1 MKRRANPQTRFTK
14 PQGKIKNQTPRT
26 GIVYIIGA
34 GPGDKKL
41 ITLKGVECL
50 QRADVVIYDLL
61 LNAALLEHCPAHT
74 EKIQAPDPR
83 VRTTRQDELNHLLI
97 EHAKAGKIVAR
108 LKGGDPYIFGR
119 GGEEAVVLTEAGIP
133 FEIVPGITSAIAASA
148 YAGIPVTHRD
158 YASSVAFVTGHSAAL
173 RPDSN
178 INWAQLAT
186 AVDTLVV
193 YMGVAHLRQI
203 VERLI
208 AHGRDPQTPI
218 SLVRVGTT
226 PQQHVVQG
234 TLTDIVQKV
243 EAVQLKSPA
252 VIVVGEVNRLR
263 EQLRWFDTKPLFGKR
278 ILVTRAR
285 AQASEFAEL
294 LEANG
299 AEVLQFPTIKI
310 QPIENV
316 DIPAPNKYDW
326 VIFTSVNAVEIFYEH
341 LRKKG
346 WDVRAFGRSKICAV
360 GPKTVEALNTI
371 GILPDFVPTH
381 SRGSTIAAEI
391 EAVNGKK
398 ILLPRAKIAT
408 ADLPNGLCERGAHID
423 DVPLYHTVK
432 VASENRNEIEADLLN
447 GSIDFVTFTSSSTVT
462 NFLEMF
468 PAHAPTVLL
477 ANVKVAVIGP
487 TTQKT
492 AMEYGI
498 QIDVTA
504 KEASVESLIEAIVGE
519 Y

>member
-1 MKRRANPQTRFTK
+1 MNE
-14 PQGKIKNQTPRT
+14 PRT
-26 GIVYIIGA
+26 GIVYIVGA
-34 GPGDKKL
+34 GPGDRKL

-61 LNAALLEHCPAHT
+61 LNDALLEHCPAHT

-83 VRTTRQDELNHLLI
+83 IRATRQDELNHLLV
-97 EHAKAGKIVAR
+97 EHAKAGKIVVR

-119 GGEEAVVLTEAGIP
+119 GGEEAVALTEANIP
-133 FEIVPGITSAIAASA
+133 FEIVPGVTSAVAASA

-173 RPDSN
+173 RSDSN
-178 INWAQLAT
+178 INWEQLAT

-208 AHGRDPQTPI
+208 THDRDPETPV

-226 PQQHVVQG
+226 PQQQVVQG

-243 EAVQLKSPA
+243 EAAQLKSPA
-252 VIVVGEVNRLR
+252 IIVVGEVNRLR

-285 AQASEFAEL
+285 AQASEFADL

-299 AEVLQFPTIKI
+299 AEVIQFPTIKI
-310 QPIENV
+310 QPVEGV
-316 DIPAPNKYDW
+316 DVPSPSEYDW
-326 VIFTSVNAVEIFYEH
+326 VIFTSVNAVEIFYER
-341 LRKKG
+341 LRKNGK
-346 WDVRAFGRSKICAV
+346 DARAFGTSKICAV
-360 GPKTVEALNTI
+360 GAKTVEALNRI
-371 GILPDFVPTH
+371 GIQPNFVP
-381 SRGSTIAAEI
+381 SNARGSAIAVEI
-391 EAVNGKK
+391 GDVDEKK

-408 ADLPNGLCERGAHID
+408 ADLPNALREKGAHVD
-423 DVPLYHTVK
+423 DVHLYDTVR
-432 VASENRNEIEADLLN
+432 VPGENREMIETDLLN
-447 GSIDFVTFTSSSTVT
+447 GKIDLVTFTSSSTVT

-468 PAHAPTVLL
+468 SAHQPTVLL
-477 ANVKVAVIGP
+477 ADVKVAVIGP

-492 AMEYGI
+492 AVEHGVHV
-498 QIDVTA
+498 DVVA
-504 KEASVESLIEAIVGE
+504 KEASVKSLVAAIVE
-519 Y
+519 TYHNFSQ

>member
-1 MKRRANPQTRFTK
+1 MNASLNKSN
-14 PQGKIKNQTPRT
+14 T
-26 GIVYIIGA
+26 GIVYIVGA
-34 GPGDKKL
+34 GPGDRKL

-50 QRADVVIYDLL
+50 QHADVVIYDLL
-61 LNAALLEHCPAHT
+61 LNDTLLEHCPVHT

-83 VRTTRQDELNHLLI
+83 IRTTRQDELNHLLV
-97 EHAKAGKIVAR
+97 EHAKAGKIVVR

-119 GGEEAVVLTEAGIP
+119 GGEEAVALIEAGIP
-133 FEIVPGITSAIAASA
+133 FEVIPGITSGIAASA

-203 VERLI
+203 VERLT
-208 AHGRDPQTPI
+208 AHGRDPQTPV

-226 PQQHVVQG
+226 PQQQVVQG

-243 EAVQLKSPA
+243 EAAQLKSPA

-263 EQLRWFDTKPLFGKR
+263 QQLRWFDTKPLFGKR

-285 AQASEFAEL
+285 AQASEFANL
-294 LEANG
+294 LETNG
-299 AEVLQFPTIKI
+299 AEVIQFPTIQI
-310 QPIENV
+310 QPIEGM
-316 DIPAPNKYDW
+316 DILSPNEYDW

-341 LRKKG
+341 LRENGK
-346 WDVRAFGRSKICAV
+346 DARALGASKICAV
-360 GPKTVEALNTI
+360 GPKTVDALNRI
-371 GILPDFVPTH
+371 GLHPDFVPSH
-381 SRGSTIAAEI
+381 SRGIAIATEM
-391 EAVNGKK
+391 EDVSRKK

-408 ADLPNGLCERGAHID
+408 ADLPNGLREKGADVD
-423 DVPLYHTVK
+423 DVPIYDTVK
-432 VASENRNEIEADLLN
+432 VASENSETIEADLLN
-447 GSIDFVTFTSSSTVT
+447 GRIDLVTFTSSSTVT

-468 PAHAPTVLL
+468 PAHAPAVLL

-492 AMEYGI
+492 ALAR
-498 QIDVTA
+498 DVRVDVMA
-504 KEASVESLIEAIVGE
+504 KEASVESLVEAIIE
-519 Y
+519 S

>member
-1 MKRRANPQTRFTK
+1 MNASPNKSN
-14 PQGKIKNQTPRT
+14 T
-26 GIVYIIGA
+26 GIVYIVGA
-34 GPGDKKL
+34 GPGDRKL

-50 QRADVVIYDLL
+50 HRADVVIYDLL
-61 LNAALLEHCPAHT
+61 LNDALLEHCPAHT
-74 EKIQAPDPR
+74 EKIKAPDPR
-83 VRTTRQDELNHLLI
+83 IRTTRQDELNRLLV
-97 EHAKAGKIVAR
+97 EHAKVGKIVVR

-119 GGEEAVVLTEAGIP
+119 GGEEAVALIEAGIP
-133 FEIVPGITSAIAASA
+133 FEVVPGITSAIAASA

-208 AHGRDPQTPI
+208 AHGRNPQTPV

-234 TLTDIVQKV
+234 TLTDIVEKV
-243 EAVQLKSPA
+243 DAVQLKSPA

-263 EQLRWFDTKPLFGKR
+263 QQLRWFDTKPLFGKR

-285 AQASEFAEL
+285 AQASEFADL

-299 AEVLQFPTIKI
+299 AEVIQFPTIKI
-310 QPIENV
+310 QPIESV
-316 DIPAPNKYDW
+316 DIPALNAYDW
-326 VIFTSVNAVEIFYEH
+326 VIFTSINAVEIFYER
-341 LRKKG
+341 LRENGK
-346 WDVRAFGRSKICAV
+346 DARAFGGCSVCAV
-360 GPKTVEALNTI
+360 GAKTVEALNRI
-371 GILPDFVPTH
+371 GIHPDFVPSH
-381 SRGSTIAAEI
+381 SRGSAIAAEI
-391 EAVNGKK
+391 GEVNGKK

-408 ADLPNGLCERGAHID
+408 ADLPNGLRERGAHID
-423 DVPLYHTVK
+423 DVPLYNTVK
-432 VASENRNEIEADLLN
+432 VSGENRDKIEADLLN
-447 GSIDFVTFTSSSTVT
+447 GSIDLVTFTSSSTVT

-468 PAHAPTVLL
+468 PTHAPTVLL

-492 AMEYGI
+492 VEKCGVH
-498 QIDVTA
+498 IDVVA
-504 KEASVESLIEAIVGE
+504 KETSVESLVEAVIEE
-519 Y
+519 YQPAM

>member
-1 MKRRANPQTRFTK
+1 MNEPS
-14 PQGKIKNQTPRT
+14 T
-26 GIVYIIGA
+26 GIVYIVGA
-34 GPGDKKL
+34 GPGDRKL

-61 LNAALLEHCPAHT
+61 LNDALLEHCPART

-83 VRTTRQDELNHLLI
+83 VRATRQDELNHLLV
-97 EHAKAGKIVAR
+97 EHAKAGKIVVR

-119 GGEEAVVLTEAGIP
+119 GGEEAIALTEANIP
-133 FEIVPGITSAIAASA
+133 FEIVPGVTSAVAATA
-148 YAGIPVTHRD
+148 YAGIPVTHRA

-173 RPDSN
+173 RSDSN
-178 INWAQLAT
+178 INWEQLAT

-208 AHGRDPQTPI
+208 TYGRDPETPV

-243 EAVQLKSPA
+243 ETAQLKSPA
-252 VIVVGEVNRLR
+252 LIVVGEVNRLR

-285 AQASEFAEL
+285 AQASEFADL
-294 LEANG
+294 LEAKG
-299 AEVLQFPTIKI
+299 AEVIQFPTIKI
-310 QPIENV
+310 QPIEGV
-316 DIPAPNKYDW
+316 AVPSPNEYDW
-326 VIFTSVNAVEIFYEH
+326 VIFTSINAVEIFYER
-341 LRKKG
+341 LRENGK
-346 WDVRAFGRSKICAV
+346 DARAFGTSKICAV
-360 GPKTVEALNTI
+360 GPKTVEALHSI
-371 GILPDFVPTH
+371 GIHPDFVPSH
-381 SRGSTIAAEI
+381 SNGSAIAAEI
-391 EAVNGKK
+391 GEVSEKK

-408 ADLPNGLCERGAHID
+408 ADLPDALCEKGAHVD
-423 DVPLYHTVK
+423 DVSLYDTVK
-432 VASENRNEIEADLLN
+432 VPGENRDEIETDLLN
-447 GSIDFVTFTSSSTVT
+447 GNIDLVTFTSSSTVT

-468 PAHAPTVLL
+468 PAHQPTVLL
-477 ANVKVAVIGP
+477 ADVKVAVIGP

-492 AMEYGI
+492 AVEHGVHV
-498 QIDVTA
+498 DVMA
-504 KEASVESLIEAIVGE
+504 KEASVKSLVAAIVE
-519 Y
+519 TYHNFSQ